1 MSSKTTC
8 KDLSKKSWSESKAQM
23 KRGNLLML
31 AIGFLLGGVFTAL
44 VSSFAND
51 IIMAA
56 ITRAF
61 GTSTSDWVLWELR
74 DPVTKEVTGGI
85 YIGKFLATLI
95 QFIIVSAVVFGILYF
110 YFFIRNYRAYRKELK
125 NPVVEAPAAPAPAPT
140 TEELILAELKKLN
153 SNVDESKSLFN
164 VK

>member
-1 MSSKTTC
+1 MSTKKAC
-8 KDLSKKSWSESKAQM
+8 RDLSKKSWLESKAQM

-31 AIGFLLGGVFTAL
+31 AIGFLLGGVFSAL
-44 VSSFAND
+44 VASFAND
-51 IIMAA
+51 IIMSA

-61 GTSTSDWVLWELR
+61 GKSTTDWVLWELR
-74 DPVTKEVTGGI
+74 DDKGAIAGGI
-85 YIGKFLATLI
+85 YIGKFLAALI
-95 QFIIVSAVVFGILYF
+95 QFVIVSAVVFGILYF
-110 YFFIRNYRAYRKELK
+110 YFFIRNYVAYCKELK
-125 NPVVEAPAAPAPAPT
+125 NPVVEAPAEPAPAPT

>member
-1 MSSKTTC
+1 MSSKSTC
-8 KDLSKKSWSESKAQM
+8 KDIHKKSWSESKAQM

-56 ITRAF
+56 ITTAF
-61 GTSTSDWVLWELR
+61 GKTPDTWVIG
-74 DPVTKEVTGGI
+74 TKADGSGGI
-85 YIGKFLATLI
+85 FIGKFLAALI

-110 YFFIRNYRAYRKELK
+110 YFLIRNYRAYRKELK
-125 NPVVEAPAAPAPAPT
+125 NPVVEAPAEAAPALT

-153 SNVDESKSLFN
+153 SNVDDSKSLFN

>member
-1 MSSKTTC
+1 MSSKSTC
-8 KDLSKKSWSESKAQM
+8 KDLHKKSWSESKAQM

-56 ITRAF
+56 ITTAF
-61 GTSTSDWVLWELR
+61 GKTPDTWVIAQKSDG
-74 DPVTKEVTGGI
+74 TGGI
-85 YIGKFLATLI
+85 YIGKFLAALI

-110 YFFIRNYRAYRKELK
+110 YFLIRNYRAYRKELK
-125 NPVVEAPAAPAPAPT
+125 NPVVEAPAEPAPAPT

>member
-1 MSSKTTC
+1 MSSKSTC
-8 KDLSKKSWSESKAQM
+8 KDLHKKSWAESKAQM

-56 ITRAF
+56 ITTVF
-61 GTSTSDWVLWELR
+61 GKTPNTWV
-74 DPVTKEVTGGI
+74 VGQINGKGGI
-85 YIGKFLATLI
+85 YIGKFLAALI

-110 YFFIRNYRAYRKELK
+110 YFMIRNYRAYRKELK
-125 NPVVEAPAAPAPAPT
+125 NPVVETPEEPAAAPT